1 MLLIF
6 NQIYMNKI
14 ILLVLPIAVIALLRL
29 FKVSDHEP
37 LKVPLNANLLYFIS
51 TTAPDKTHQ
60 HLAPSEVKE
69 NPVIIWQPSHQTNT
83 GKDFSEASVC
93 NAIVEAAMKAK
104 PNLREYKV
112 WSLGKKRV
120 HHNDEGSN
128 TVIEHTSAIID
139 GKMSGYAFELEASNK
154 KNPQVFISVHN
165 NGGTKRH
172 AIWGYIHEG
181 DKYETENRELAT
193 RLVKAISDVT
203 DLENRGV
210 LLDSSTGRNDYRC
223 RATNKQAF
231 YSLDEHV
238 NKASY
243 RVLLE
248 IGDNAISKAFLEDP
262 LNQKKMG
269 EAIKR
274 ELSIWLAEK
283 KSSQ

>member
-1 MLLIF
+1 
-6 NQIYMNKI
+6 MNKI
-14 ILLVLPIAVIALLRL
+14 VLTVFPIAVISLLSL
-29 FKVSDHEP
+29 FKFSGIEHPIADRLAESPRQHTSP
-37 LKVPLNANLLYFIS
+37 
-51 TTAPDKTHQ
+51 TASVTVNQPAAHR
-60 HLAPSEVKE
+60 AVKE

-83 GKDFSEASVC
+83 GKDFSEAAVC

-104 PNLREYKV
+104 PNLKEYKV
-112 WSLGKKRV
+112 WSFGKKGV
-120 HHNDEGSN
+120 HHNDVGSN

-139 GKMSGYAFELEASNK
+139 GKKSGYAFELQASNK

-165 NGGTKRH
+165 NGGTNRH

-181 DKYETENRELAT
+181 DQYENENRELAA

-210 LLDSSTGRNDYRC
+210 LLDSSAGRNDYRC
-223 RATNKQAF
+223 SSTNKQAF

-238 NKASY
+238 NKAPY

-248 IGDNAISKAFLEDP
+248 IGDNAISKTFLEDP

-274 ELSIWLAEK
+274 ELMVWLAERN
-283 KSSQ
+283 QQ